1 MLTSVSRRSPFS
13 MLACRAQYASDARRV
28 GITGTLYEKAT
39 MMEPAETE
47 LIVTIELVKVLVA
60 RRLLRTLA
68 MAREN
73 TFLSKFATVMLVI
86 GGVMIDKVAPNV
98 RKPDV
103 VAVLGP
109 CVVIA
114 VVTDDDD
121 DEVPEVVVV
130 GE

>member
-1 MLTSVSRRSPFS
+1 
-13 MLACRAQYASDARRV
+13 
-28 GITGTLYEKAT
+28 
-39 MMEPAETE
+39 MMEPTVTE

-60 RRLLRTLA
+60 RRALRTLA

-109 CVVIA
+109 CVVKA
-114 VVTDDDD
+114 VVTDGDD
-121 DEVPEVVVV
+121 DEVPGVVVV